1 MTTHWFSPFPLPEA
15 ILWQLEQR
23 GTLAWDGKGQ
33 PPEGLH
39 LIYLP
44 PHAVLEDPQVLLSHY
59 QQIQAMAPQG
69 VLQRAEDLCGGD
81 AGAVRAELITPRPVL
96 ALVTL
101 AMLRERPA
109 ILDAYLD
116 LELQRELGDR
126 LPDSDYLLR
135 LRQACR
141 LAPLLQELDNNAI
154 RQRASQLQHSFHQQQ
169 VQRLEQELSDSRLTI
184 NRSLEQQQELNHA
197 CRTLSQAAEESAQRE
212 AALRHQL
219 AALQSERVALAAD
232 NGQLQERL
240 SRLEASLQQLRRSE
254 ADALTRCQNLEDELE
269 RCDQER
275 TELERVEQAGAALA
289 AAQQQQIG
297 RASQLLRKLSSRDE
311 LISASG
317 QQSIQVLAL
326 LEGYRH
332 SLKRAERLLLG
343 RGG

>member
-1 MTTHWFSPFPLPEA
+1 MTTHWFSPFHLPEA
-15 ILWQLEQR
+15 ILRQLEQS
-23 GTLAWDGKGQ
+23 GTLPWNGKGQ
-33 PPEGLH
+33 APDGLL
-39 LIYLP
+39 LIHLP
-44 PHAVLEDPQVLLSHY
+44 PHAVLEDPEVLLSHY
-59 QQIQAMAPQG
+59 REIQAMAPQG
-69 VLQRAEDLCGGD
+69 VLQRAEDFCGGD
-81 AGAVRAELITPRPVL
+81 AGGVRAELITPRPVL

-101 AMLRERPA
+101 ALLRERPA

-116 LELQRELGDR
+116 LELQSDLGDR

-135 LRQACR
+135 LRQVCR

-154 RQRASQLQHSFHQQQ
+154 RQRASQLQQSFHQQQ

-184 NRSLEQQQELNHA
+184 NRSLEQQQELNDT
-197 CRTLSQAAEESAQRE
+197 CRTLTQAAQESAQRE

-219 AALQSERVALAAD
+219 DALQSEQVGLAAD
-232 NGQLQERL
+232 NGALLERL
-240 SRLEASLQQLRRSE
+240 NRLETSLRQLRRSE
-254 ADALTRCQNLEDELE
+254 ADARARCQNLEDELE

-275 TELERVEQAGAALA
+275 SELERVQQAGSALA

-297 RASQLLRKLSSRDE
+297 RASQLLRKLSSRHA

-317 QQSIQVLAL
+317 QQSIQMLAL